1 MNSEKSTG
9 QSFLKGTL
17 VLTSSIF
24 IVKIFG
30 ILFRIFVT
38 GMIGSTGAAYFQ
50 LAYEIYNPLFALATA
65 GFPIAVS
72 RMVSENAAR
81 NRFKDV
87 RLIHKISIPIFLTTG
102 TVGFILMIISSF
114 IFPNLPSVN
123 APDAF
128 YSILALAPT
137 ILFVCLMSIYR
148 GYHQG
153 LRNMVPTAVSE
164 LIEAVCKLFLG
175 YGISFSVI
183 TLGFKEY
190 KTHGTVFGKFYDS
203 LSSATNAIM
212 AFAAA
217 GAIVGIS
224 IGALCGF
231 IYLLI
236 RHKKRGDGITKA
248 ELYSSP
254 EAQTKSKLAK
264 TLIRTAVPIGI
275 GAIIMNI
282 AGFIDITLILNRIQY
297 IMNTY
302 PYELLNCYKG
312 AMSPEVLTNKTA
324 HIFLLGCYSITLPL
338 MMLVPAIT
346 QTFGV
351 VSLPAVTRAYTKKD
365 SNALK
370 SSIESV
376 IKLTTMVTIPAG
388 LSISILGPFLL
399 RIIYPHRVNDVS
411 IASNII
417 PILGIATIFTAT
429 ATPFCS
435 MLQAVGRVDLPVKI
449 ISVGLIIKIIVNY
462 SLVGIPQINIQGAG
476 IGTTVGYAFI
486 LIVAMY
492 FLFKETRI
500 MPNLKNTL
508 FKPFLASLICGAFL
522 YLSVHFLINFLPTL
536 ISVALS
542 SVIAVISYIATLGIM
557 HLITRE
563 DLKSLPKGKK
573 ILKILEKCHIIK

>member
-1 MNSEKSTG
+1 
-9 QSFLKGTL
+9 
-17 VLTSSIF
+17 
-24 IVKIFG
+24 
-30 ILFRIFVT
+30 
-38 GMIGSTGAAYFQ
+38 
-50 LAYEIYNPLFALATA
+50 
-65 GFPIAVS
+65 
-72 RMVSENAAR
+72 
-81 NRFKDV
+81 
-87 RLIHKISIPIFLTTG
+87 
-102 TVGFILMIISSF
+102 
-114 IFPNLPSVN
+114 
-123 APDAF
+123 
-128 YSILALAPT
+128 
-137 ILFVCLMSIYR
+137 
-148 GYHQG
+148 
-153 LRNMVPTAVSE
+153 
-164 LIEAVCKLFLG
+164 
-175 YGISFSVI
+175 
-183 TLGFKEY
+183 
-190 KTHGTVFGKFYDS
+190 
-203 LSSATNAIM
+203 
-212 AFAAA
+212 
-217 GAIVGIS
+217 
-224 IGALCGF
+224 
-231 IYLLI
+231 
-236 RHKKRGDGITKA
+236 
-248 ELYSSP
+248 
-254 EAQTKSKLAK
+254 
-264 TLIRTAVPIGI
+264 
-275 GAIIMNI
+275 MNI

-449 ISVGLIIKIIVNY
+449 ISAGLIIKIIVNY

-500 MPNLKNTL
+500 IPNLKNTL

-542 SVIAVISYIATLGIM
+542 SVIAFISYIATLGIM